1 MPDIQ
6 PCLWFD
12 TEAEEAA
19 KFYCSIFPNS
29 KITRISHY
37 TDVGPRPKGM
47 VLTVEF
53 VLDGK
58 PFMALNGGPDFKF
71 TEAISISIECDTQE
85 EIDRYWSALQA
96 GGGKE
101 IECGWLKDRYGLS
114 WQVSPKKMAE
124 IITGPDP
131 AKADRAMRAMLK
143 MKKIVLAD
151 IEAAVGA

>member
-12 TEAEEAA
+12 TEAEDAA

-71 TEAISISIECDTQE
+71 TEAISISVECDTQE

-114 WQVSPKKMAE
+114 WQVSPKKLAE
-124 IITGPDP
+124 IITSPDQ

>member
-1 MPDIQ
+1 MPNIQ

-12 TEAEEAA
+12 TQAEEAA
-19 KFYCSIFPNS
+19 KFYCSVFPNS

-58 PFMALNGGPDFKF
+58 PFMALNGGPEFKF

-85 EIDRYWSALQA
+85 EIDRYWTALQA
-96 GGGKE
+96 GGGTE
-101 IECGWLKDRYGLS
+101 IECGWLKDRFGLS
-114 WQVSPKKMAE
+114 WQVSPKKMSE

-131 AKADRAMRAMLK
+131 EKADRAMRAMLT

-151 IEAAVGA
+151 IEEAVRG

>member
-12 TEAEEAA
+12 TQAEEAA
-19 KFYCSIFPNS
+19 KFYVSVFPNS
-29 KITRISHY
+29 KITRTSHY
-37 TDVGPRPKGM
+37 TEVGPRPKGT

-58 PFMALNGGPDFKF
+58 PFMALNGGPEFQF

-85 EIDRYWSALQA
+85 EIDHYWNALGQ
-96 GGGKE
+96 GGKE
-101 IECGWLKDRYGLS
+101 IECGWIKDKYGLS
-114 WQVSPKKMAE
+114 WQVSPKILSA

>member
-12 TEAEEAA
+12 TQAEEAA
-19 KFYCSIFPNS
+19 KYYISIFPNS

-53 VLDGK
+53 LLDGK
-58 PFMALNGGPDFKF
+58 QFMALNGGPEFQF
-71 TEAISISIECDTQE
+71 TEAISLSIECDTQE
-85 EIDRYWSALQA
+85 EIDHYWNKLSAD
-96 GGGKE
+96 GGKE
-101 IECGWLKDRYGLS
+101 IECGWVKDRYGVS
-114 WQVSPKKMAE
+114 WQVSPKVLSE
-124 IITGPDP
+124 LITGSDE
-131 AKADRAMRAMLK
+131 AKADRVMRAMLK

-151 IEAAVGA
+151 IEVAARG

>member
-1 MPDIQ
+1 MPDLQ

-19 KFYCSIFPNS
+19 KFYVSIFPNS

-37 TDVGPRPKGM
+37 TEVGPRPKGM

-53 VLDGK
+53 ELDGK
-58 PFMALNGGPDFKF
+58 PIMALNGGPEFQF
-71 TEAISISIECDTQE
+71 TEAISLSIECDTQE
-85 EIDRYWSALQA
+85 EIDHYWNALGQ
-96 GGGKE
+96 GGKE
-101 IECGWLKDRYGLS
+101 IECGWIKDRYGLS
-114 WQVSPKKMAE
+114 WQVSPKIMSE
-124 IITGPDP
+124 IITGPDQ

-151 IEAAVGA
+151 IEEAVRG